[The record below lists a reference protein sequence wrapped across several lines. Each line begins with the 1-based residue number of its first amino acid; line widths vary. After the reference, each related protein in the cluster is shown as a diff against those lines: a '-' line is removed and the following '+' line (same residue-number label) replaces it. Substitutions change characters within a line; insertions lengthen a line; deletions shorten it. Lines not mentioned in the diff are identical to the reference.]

1 MIEKVKQAYQRLG
14 AEKAVDLMRTEM
26 GKKGRERKKEREL
39 ERVRERDLQGLLSTG
54 RSHM

>member
-39 ERVRERDLQGLLSTG
+39 EREISKDYSLLGGLTCEVT
-54 RSHM
+54 